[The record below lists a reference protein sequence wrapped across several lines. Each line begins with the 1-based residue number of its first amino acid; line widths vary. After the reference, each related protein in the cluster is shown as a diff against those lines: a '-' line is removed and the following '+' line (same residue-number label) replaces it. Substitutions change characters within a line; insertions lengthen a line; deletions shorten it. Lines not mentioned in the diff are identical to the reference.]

1 MTDYMRV
8 KEVAAQLSVSEQTVR
23 KLLRAGELQSIRIG
37 KRAVRITRESVDAY
51 LRRDAPL

>member
-37 KRAVRITRESVDAY
+37 KRAVRITRGSVDAY
-51 LRRDAPL
+51 LWRYTPL